1 MLSEKQVGTPKKK
14 VRKAQNP
21 PKIKENKKEVMELNI
36 LREAMGVPTISITLL
51 KMNQLPT
58 S

>member
-14 VRKAQNP
+14 VRKAQNQS
-21 PKIKENKKEVMELNI
+21 IKQNKKEVMELNI
-36 LREAMGVPTISITLL
+36 LKEVMGVPTISTTLL